1 MKKHHDLSVNVKFP
15 ILMGIAS
22 LVVLALVCFLLM
34 ILLHSGS
41 LNDSITGIAL
51 YTNENHIF
59 SNLIV
64 CCLIGVVLIT
74 LAGAILIR
82 SILRDVTGVTGI
94 IRQLSLGNINL
105 HIDGHRNQDEIGKMK
120 NELCKLVERLKH
132 TADFARSIGEGNLN
146 AEYRLLSD
154 DDVLGNS
161 LLGMRQSLQTA
172 EKEQLKR
179 AKEEEQRN
187 WGTAGLAKFAEILRR
202 DNDILEALSHNVISN
217 MVKYLGA
224 NQGGIFIL
232 NDAEREDDKV
242 LEMKACYAFDRRKFA
257 EKQIHPGEG
266 LVGTCYQEGESIYI
280 TEVPDGYINITSGLG
295 DASPRA
301 VLICPLK
308 VNDEILGVV
317 ELASFREIEPYQLE
331 FVQKVSE
338 SIAATISAVRVKIR
352 TERLLTQTK
361 LQAEEMANQ
370 EEELRQ
376 NMEEMQATQEE
387 MRRREDELNEALER
401 MKEMMTSGEQYK

>member
-1 MKKHHDLSVNVKFP
+1 MKRYRDLSVKVKFP
-15 ILMGIAS
+15 VLMGIAS
-22 LVVLALVCFLLM
+22 LVVLALVCILLM
-34 ILLHSGS
+34 ILLQSGS
-41 LNDSITGIAL
+41 LND
-51 YTNENHIF
+51 
-59 SNLIV
+59 LIV

-74 LAGAILIR
+74 LAGRILIR
-82 SILRDVTGVTGI
+82 SIVKDIIEVTGI

-120 NELCKLVERLKH
+120 NELSELVERLKH
-132 TADFARSIGEGNLN
+132 LADFAHSIGEGDLN

-161 LLGMRQSLQTA
+161 LFEMRHSLQKA
-172 EKEQLKR
+172 EKEQAER

-202 DNDILEALSHNVISN
+202 DNDNLEALSYNIISN
-217 MVKYLGA
+217 MVKYLDA
-224 NQGGIFIL
+224 NQGGIFLL
-232 NDAEREDDKV
+232 NDAESGEDKV
-242 LEMKACYAFDRRKFA
+242 LEMKACYAFDRKKFA
-257 EKQIHPGEG
+257 EKQISPGEG
-266 LVGTCYQEGESIYI
+266 LVGTCYMEGEPIYI
-280 TEVPDGYINITSGLG
+280 TEVPDNYINITSGLG
-295 DASPRA
+295 DANPRA

-308 VNDEILGVV
+308 INDEIHGVV

-352 TERLLTQTK
+352 TERLLTQTR

-401 MKEMMTSGEQYK
+401 MKEMVASGEQFKN